1 MINSQ
6 TMRSFYN
13 PHFIVK
19 KYTHNVFP
27 TISSFILPLNKKLLV
42 NQLYRT
48 GVRTGELKCFP
59 VTSVVVRGSES
70 EAEPC
75 KELGSGT
82 VGKSL
87 FE

>member
-1 MINSQ
+1 M
-6 TMRSFYN
+6 
-13 PHFIVK
+13 
-19 KYTHNVFP
+19 
-27 TISSFILPLNKKLLV
+27 

-87 FE
+87 VSHSTLFKMSYLGKILSLWGLLWELNKMLTNTEFN